1 MTKLCAY
8 DNGKK
13 EINMCGIVGLFDTRG
28 KREIDQHL
36 LGRMNQTQIHR
47 GPDEGEIYTEPG
59 IGFGHRRLSIM
70 DVSSGQQPLFN
81 EDGSVVV
88 VFNGE
93 IYNFQELAKELA
105 AAGHIFRTH
114 CDTEVIV
121 HAWEEWGERCVDRFR
136 GMFAF
141 GLWDRNQETL
151 FLARDRLGIKP
162 LYYSLLADGT
172 FIFASE
178 LKALLMHPD
187 FMRDM
192 DPHAIEDYFAYGYV
206 PEPKTIFRQAFKLSP
221 AHILKL
227 HSGQGVPRP
236 REYWDVPFAAHESIS
251 VQEAEEELIVR
262 LRESVKLHLMTEV
275 PLGAFLSGGVDSSA
289 VVAMMADLMEEP
301 VNTCSISFGDP
312 AFNESQY
319 AQKVADRYHTQHN
332 VGQVDQDDFDLI
344 DKLATL
350 YDEPFADSSAMPT
363 YRVCE
368 LARKRVTVALSGDGG
383 DENLA
388 GYRRYRWHLYEERMR
403 SMLPLG
409 FRKPL
414 FSLLGNLYPKADWAP
429 KVLRAKST
437 LEALA
442 RDSVEG
448 YFHSVSIM
456 KDGMRQRLFSAS
468 FNRSLQGYHA
478 VEVMR
483 THADKCPA
491 QDPLS
496 RVQYLDMKTYLVG
509 DILTKVDR
517 ASMAHALEVRV
528 PLLDHKLVE
537 WISSLPVSFKLRG
550 HEGKYVFKKALEPYL
565 SNDIL
570 YRDKMG
576 FSVPLASW
584 FRGPL
589 RQRVSDALM
598 GPVLADTGI
607 FNRTFL
613 KEMLDQHQSGR
624 RDYSAPLWTLLMF
637 ESFLRNVL
645 HMEQPCP
652 RTNDLKVA

>member
-1 MTKLCAY
+1 
-8 DNGKK
+8 
-13 EINMCGIVGLFDTRG
+13 MCGIVGLFDTCG
-28 KREIDQHL
+28 KREIDRAL
-36 LGRMNQTQIHR
+36 LGRMNQIQVHR
-47 GPDEGEIYTEPG
+47 GPDEGELYTEAG
-59 IGFGHRRLSIM
+59 VGFGHRRLSIM

-93 IYNFQELAKELA
+93 IYNFQELAGELA
-105 AAGHIFRTH
+105 ALGHIFRTH

-121 HAWEEWGERCVDRFR
+121 HAWEEWGEHCVNRFR

-141 GLWDRNQETL
+141 GLWDRNEQVL

-162 LYYSLLADGT
+162 LYYSLLTDGT
-172 FIFASE
+172 LIFGSE
-178 LKALLMHPD
+178 LKTLLAHPD
-187 FMRDM
+187 FIRDM
-192 DPHAIEDYFAYGYV
+192 DPHAIEDYFAYGYI

-221 AHILKL
+221 AHTLKL
-227 HSGQGVPRP
+227 HSGQSMPAPRQ
-236 REYWDVPFAAHESIS
+236 YWDVPFILHDSITE
-251 VQEAEEELIVR
+251 QEAQEELIVR
-262 LRESVKLHLMTEV
+262 LRESVKIHLMTEV

-289 VVAMMADLMEEP
+289 VVAMMADIAEEP

-312 AFNESQY
+312 AFNESLY
-319 AQKVADRYHTQHN
+319 AQKVADRYHTRHN
-332 VGQVDQDDFDLI
+332 VSQVDQDDFDLI
-344 DKLATL
+344 DKLASL

-388 GYRRYRWHLYEERMR
+388 GYRRYRWHVYEERMR
-403 SMLPLG
+403 SALPLG
-409 FRKPL
+409 LRKPL
-414 FSLLGNLYPKADWAP
+414 FGLLGNLYPKADWAP

-437 LEALA
+437 FEALA

-456 KDGMRQRLFSAS
+456 KDKMRQRLFSDS
-468 FNRSLQGYHA
+468 FKRNLQGYQA
-478 VEVMR
+478 VEVLRM
-483 THADKCPA
+483 HADKCPA
-491 QDPLS
+491 QDSLS

-537 WISSLPVSFKLRG
+537 WISGLPVSFKLHG
-550 HEGKYVFKKALEPYL
+550 QEGKYVFKKSLEPYL

-589 RQRVSDALM
+589 RQKLNNALM
-598 GPVLADTGI
+598 GPVLANTGI
-607 FNRTFL
+607 FNQAFL

-624 RDYSAPLWTLLMF
+624 RDYSASLWSLLMF

-645 HMEQPCP
+645 HAEQP
-652 RTNDLKVA
+652 RSYKNDLKVA

>member
-1 MTKLCAY
+1 
-8 DNGKK
+8 
-13 EINMCGIVGLFDTRG
+13 
-28 KREIDQHL
+28 
-36 LGRMNQTQIHR
+36 
-47 GPDEGEIYTEPG
+47 
-59 IGFGHRRLSIM
+59 M

-81 EDGSVVV
+81 EDGTVVV

-93 IYNFQELAKELA
+93 IYNFQELAKELVA
-105 AAGHIFRTH
+105 LGHGFRTH

-141 GLWDRNQETL
+141 GLWDRNREVL

-162 LYYSLLADGT
+162 LYYSLLNDGT

-178 LKALLMHPD
+178 LKALLAHPD
-187 FMRDM
+187 FRRDM
-192 DPHAIEDYFAYGYV
+192 DPHAVEDYFAYGYV
-206 PEPKTIFRQAFKLSP
+206 PEPKTIFMQALKLPP
-221 AHILKL
+221 AHTLKL
-227 HSGQGVPRP
+227 HRGQSTLHPRQ
-236 REYWDVPFAAHESIS
+236 YWEIPFTPNECTNM
-251 VQEAEEELIVR
+251 QEAQEELIVR
-262 LRESVKLHLMTEV
+262 LRESVKIHLMTEV

-289 VVAMMADLMEEP
+289 VVAMMANLTEEP

-319 AQKVADRYHTQHN
+319 AQKVADRYHTRHN

-403 SMLPLG
+403 SVLPHG

-414 FSLLGNLYPKADWAP
+414 FGLLGNLYPKADWAP

-437 LEALA
+437 FEALA

-478 VEVMR
+478 AEVMR
-483 THADKCPA
+483 THAEKCPV

-537 WISSLPVSFKLRG
+537 WISGLSVSFKLHG
-550 HEGKYVFKKALEPYL
+550 HEGKYVFKKALEPHL
-565 SNDIL
+565 SDDIL

-645 HMEQPCP
+645 HMEQPGS
-652 RTNDLKVA
+652 RTNDFKVA